1 MFWITIFFLNTGF
14 NLPPG
19 KFKNDFKNAKS
30 DLEAVVEKM
39 SKLLVISSYIFF
51 PFSSIL
57 LDLKSIFF
65 ICYDNFLHTQFFP
78 PYPFIDFRHTLL
90 THRELKL
97 DGAIG
102 HFAEPLWRLKT
113 GYFTT

>member
-39 SKLLVISSYIFF
+39 NKLLVINSYIFF

-78 PYPFIDFRHTLL
+78 PYPFINFLHTSINP
-90 THRELKL
+90 TPTRQ
-97 DGAIG
+97 G
-102 HFAEPLWRLKT
+102 
-113 GYFTT
+113 